1 MSISSIAFAL
11 NPYPHAV
18 FKASEK
24 RCEQVFGVENGDTHG
39 FLPFVSIQG
48 LRSSGAIA

>member
-24 RCEQVFGVENGDTHG
+24 RCETCD
-39 FLPFVSIQG
+39 LMSR
-48 LRSSGAIA
+48 L